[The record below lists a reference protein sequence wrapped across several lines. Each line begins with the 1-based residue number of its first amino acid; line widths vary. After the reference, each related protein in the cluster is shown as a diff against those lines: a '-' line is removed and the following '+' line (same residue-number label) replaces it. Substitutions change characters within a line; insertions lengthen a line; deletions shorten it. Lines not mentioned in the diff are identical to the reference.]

1 MFLFTNCMTLKNI
14 SLTKISFTI
23 SLLGIFFLLFLAN
36 TLHPKLTNISEISSK
51 NLNQQIEIQGQIT
64 SIKNFE
70 QYKFQLITIKDSSGK
85 INAVV
90 NYEKYPLNLTTN
102 QEVILIGKVIQYN
115 KEYQI
120 QSEKIS
126 LKN

>member
-70 QYKFQLITIKDSSGK
+70 QYKFQLITIKDSSEK

-115 KEYQI
+115 KAYQI